1 MAPGP
6 QPGPCPTVPEGCGR
20 LYVDCGMRDLLD
32 RLGDKWTVLVVG
44 LLEAGPVRFNRLRAA
59 LPGISQKVLTS
70 TLRSLE
76 RDGLVHREVTLDVP
90 VRVEYSLT
98 DLGASLSGPL
108 SALRTWTDGHF
119 GEVFAARGGYDG
131 RESA

>member
-1 MAPGP
+1 
-6 QPGPCPTVPEGCGR
+6 
-20 LYVDCGMRDLLD
+20 MRDLLD

-44 LLEAGPVRFNRLRAA
+44 LLEGEPVRFNRLRAA

-70 TLRSLE
+70 TLRALE
-76 RDGLVHREVTLDVP
+76 RDGLVRREVTLQVP

-98 DLGASLSGPL
+98 PLGRSLSAPL

-119 GEVFAARGGYDG
+119 AEVIEARETYDG
-131 RESA
+131 GQRDIADQAHVMAGR